1 MTVAAPWASATAL
14 LMFGRIYVVTNRIN
28 NKQYVGQTITK
39 HSKHGH
45 GHAIK
50 AAYKKYGFKNFDYS
64 VVLEGDYSEKQLNCF
79 EMFWIAVYGTVAPNG
94 YNLEEGGRRG
104 KIVHHSP
111 NKGKTA
117 SLETRLKMSIA
128 QKQRSEEIAELNKNR
143 IISDETRLRMS
154 RSKIGRVQ
162 SAEEKLKRS
171 EAIKKWHQSRKG
183 IINE

>member
-1 MTVAAPWASATAL
+1 
-14 LMFGRIYVVTNRIN
+14 MFGRIYLVTNKLN
-28 NKQYVGQTITK
+28 GKQYIGQTITK
-39 HSKHGH
+39 HSRHGH

-50 AAYKKYGFKNFDYS
+50 LAYRKYGFTNFQYS
-64 VVLEGDYSEKQLNCF
+64 VILEDDFSEKQLNCF
-79 EMFWIAVYGTVAPNG
+79 EIFWIAVYNTVAPNG

-111 NKGKTA
+111 NKGKQA
-117 SLETRLKMSIA
+117 SVETRLKMSIA
-128 QKQRSEEIAELNKNR
+128 QKKRSKEIVELNKNR

-154 RSKIGRVQ
+154 QSKIGRVQ
-162 SAEEKLKRS
+162 SVEEKLKRS